1 MKKILITKILLILV
15 LLVTVN
21 SAKADDILNG
31 RLSGN
36 FQIEA
41 QTYTKDSLIGAP
53 AVDEKMRSN
62 SFLNLIYATQ
72 NYEVGA
78 RYEAYM
84 PPMLGYDPRYQGQGV
99 AYLYGRYHNETIDIT
114 AGDFYEQF
122 GSGLIFRAYEQR
134 QIGYDNAVNGVR
146 FKMKPIDGVEF
157 TALVG
162 KQRFYWEQYNGYVRG
177 GDLNI
182 NWNELIGSKS
192 DAYNWSM
199 GASVISKYQVDAND
213 LYYLPA
219 NVLAYSVRSNIQTN
233 TFSIEG
239 EYAYKYNDP
248 NAVNK
253 MSYNPGKGLIA
264 SASYFGIDGL
274 SASLNYHWIDNMD
287 FRLDRTVTGLSPS
300 LNFIPPLT
308 KQQSY
313 RLATAYPFATQ
324 LNGETGFQGEIT
336 YKIPKNS
343 LLGGKYGT
351 DVAVNY
357 SRVNNTDSTKIDNYT
372 YKSPFLGVGKRLL
385 FREFNLDLTRKW
397 NSKIKSGLT
406 YINQTYDKDYCEFSN
421 ATHYGKIH
429 SNILILDNT
438 YKFEN
443 DHAIRCELQHLW
455 ATQDSV
461 LKTPDN
467 LNGNWAMAEL
477 EYTIAP
483 KLFFSVS
490 DEYNYGNQFKDRR
503 LHYYGISA
511 GYILESTRI
520 QLSWGRQRDGV
531 VCVGGV
537 CRYVPATNGFYLSM
551 SSSF

>member
-1 MKKILITKILLILV
+1 MNKNLITKILLILA
-15 LLVTVN
+15 LLITIN
-21 SAKADDILNG
+21 SVKAQEVLNG

-53 AVDEKMRSN
+53 AVDEKMLSN
-62 SFLNLIYATQ
+62 SFLNLIYTTS
-72 NYEVGA
+72 NLEIGA

-84 PPMLGYDPRYQGQGV
+84 GPMLGYDPRYKGQGV
-99 AYLYGRYHNETIDIT
+99 SYLYGRYHNETIDIT

-122 GSGLIFRAYEQR
+122 GSGIIFRAYEQR

-146 FKMKPIDGVEF
+146 FKIKPIEGVQI
-157 TALVG
+157 TALAG
-162 KQRFYWEQYNGYVRG
+162 KQRFYWEQYDGYIRG

-182 NWNELIGSKS
+182 NWNDLIGSES

-199 GASVISKYQVDAND
+199 GASMISKYQADENP
-213 LYYLPA
+213 LYYLPS

-233 TFSIEG
+233 TFNVEG

-248 NAVNK
+248 NSTNK
-253 MSYNPGKGLIA
+253 NSYNPGKGLIA

-274 SASLNYHWIDNMD
+274 SATLNYHWIDNMD
-287 FRLDRTVTGLSPS
+287 FRLDRTVTGLSPA
-300 LNFIPPLT
+300 LNYIPPLT
-308 KQQSY
+308 KQQAY
-313 RLATAYPFATQ
+313 RLATAYPFGTQ
-324 LNGETGFQGEIT
+324 LTGETGFQGEIT
-336 YKIPKNS
+336 YKVPKKS

-351 DVAVNY
+351 DVVLNY
-357 SRVNNTDSTKIDNYT
+357 SRVYNTDSTKIDEFT
-372 YKSPFLGVGKRLL
+372 YDSPFLGIGKRLL
-385 FREFNLDLTRKW
+385 FQELNIDITRKW
-397 NSKIKSGLT
+397 DKHFKSSLT
-406 YINQTYDKDYCEFSN
+406 YINQIYDKDYCEFAN
-421 ATHYGKIH
+421 APHYGKIH

-443 DHAIRCELQHLW
+443 DHALRLELQHIW
-455 ATQDSV
+455 ANQDSV
-461 LKTPDN
+461 LVLPDN
-467 LNGNWAMAEL
+467 LNGNWAMALL

-483 KLFFSVS
+483 QFFFTIS
-490 DEYNYGNQFKDRR
+490 DEYNYGNQFDNRQ
-503 LHYYGISA
+503 LHYYSLSA
-511 GYILESTRI
+511 GYIIESTRI

-537 CRYVPATNGFYLSM
+537 CRYVPATNGVYLSI

>member
-1 MKKILITKILLILV
+1 MKKNPITKILLILA
-15 LLVTVN
+15 LLITIN
-21 SAKADDILNG
+21 SVKAQEVLNG

-62 SFLNLIYATQ
+62 SFLNLIYTTS
-72 NYEVGA
+72 NVEIGA

-84 PPMLGYDPRYQGQGV
+84 GPMLGYDPRYKGQGIS
-99 AYLYGRYHNETIDIT
+99 YLYGRYHNETIDIT

-122 GSGLIFRAYEQR
+122 GSGIIFRAYEQR

-146 FKMKPIDGVEF
+146 FKIKPIAGVQI
-157 TALVG
+157 TALTG
-162 KQRFYWEQYNGYVRG
+162 KQRFFWEQYDGYVRG

-182 NWNELIGSKS
+182 NWNELIASES

-199 GASVISKYQVDAND
+199 GASLISKYQADENPM
-213 LYYLPA
+213 YYLPS
-219 NVLAYSVRSNIQTN
+219 NVLAYSIRSNIQTN
-233 TFSIEG
+233 TFNIEG

-248 NAVNK
+248 NSVNK
-253 MSYNPGKGLIA
+253 ISYNPGKGLIA

-287 FRLDRTVTGLSPS
+287 FRLDRTATGLNPA
-300 LNFIPPLT
+300 LNYIPPLT

-313 RLATAYPFATQ
+313 RLATAYPFGTQ
-324 LNGETGFQGEIT
+324 LTGETGFQGEVT
-336 YKIPKNS
+336 YKIPKKS

-351 DVAVNY
+351 DVVLNY
-357 SRVNNTDSTKIDNYT
+357 SRVYNIDSTKIDEFT
-372 YKSPFLGVGKRLL
+372 YDSPFLGIGKRLL
-385 FREFNLDLTRKW
+385 FQELNLDLTRKW
-397 NSKIKSGLT
+397 NSKFKTGLT
-406 YINQTYDKDYCEFSN
+406 YINQIYDKDYCEFAN
-421 ATHYGKIH
+421 APHYGKIH

-443 DHAIRCELQHLW
+443 DHALRLELQHMW
-455 ATQDSV
+455 ANQDSV
-461 LKTPDN
+461 LVLPDN
-467 LNGNWAMAEL
+467 LNGNWAMALL

-483 KLFFSVS
+483 KFFFAIS
-490 DEYNYGNQFKDRR
+490 DEYNYGNQFAERQ
-503 LHYYGISA
+503 LHYYSLSA
-511 GYILESTRI
+511 GYIVESTRI
-520 QLSWGRQRDGV
+520 QLSWGRQREGV

-537 CRYVPATNGFYLSM
+537 CRYVPATNGVYLSI